1 MTVLEAMKTYLSALP
16 GLSGLQLE
24 DLGRSPGDCC
34 LRSLPGE
41 QLLREYLTGA
51 QLLRLQMELLLRGA
65 GGSETDRESCFQ
77 QTEAL
82 MEALWQ
88 RTRRGDLPELGEG
101 KRAFSLKLLETAA
114 PEVYQEDGLLVDR
127 ITLELRY
134 FQEG

>member
-1 MTVLEAMKTYLSALP
+1 MTVLEAMKTYLSTLP
-16 GLSGLQLE
+16 GLGGLQLE
-24 DLGRSPGDCC
+24 DLGRSPGDSC

-41 QLLREYLTGA
+41 QLLREYLTGTR
-51 QLLRLQMELLLRGA
+51 LLRLQMELLLRGA
-65 GGSETDRESCFQ
+65 GGSETDRQDCFQ

-88 RTRRGDLPELGEG
+88 RTRSGDLPALGEG
-101 KRAFSLKLLETAA
+101 RRAFSLKPLEAAA